1 MKESCFG
8 LVQRLCALLVAFFAF
23 TLVAGAD
30 GVSIT
35 GVQDSFNR
43 KVTLT
48 IGARSENMVLL
59 VAYGAEDKGDDFTTD
74 EDQGGWHYAQPE
86 KFFAAGDETVY
97 DYPMPYDFDE
107 TTKYLKFFLL
117 PASQTFMESLS
128 NITSSDPANQY
139 IDTEYTLNAKSDLRV
154 DVNITSLTKEQKVF
168 EIIPDGTSDPYIVFN
183 MYFNNSK
190 HPAYNL
196 RDSTATSGT
205 GYNTE
210 LTTVSADKYVR
221 WQLSLKDKQARLD
234 DTKVKISPTLTATP
248 SGQARFYGVGTISK
262 IVIGDEGGTRRWMEC
277 AMGFNDQGDL
287 EPGLYCSI
295 THKFYPSAGSK
306 PFGKGTTAG
315 NFRKDLLKGVPIL
328 GRSETFEYV
337 PHEHTWGEWETLIQ
351 PTYTEEGLQQHTC
364 TVCEESETAPIPVLE
379 NDLVLSVSGIAIGA
393 DGVATVSYNLEAIG
407 EKEVSIVAEYQKA
420 GDTVWTKVE
429 LAKAK
434 EIGAG
439 QGTITGLTDGISY
452 NFKVYADGGDHTSV
466 PVVKNDVAV
475 PFSWT
480 HWTGAAET
488 DNNWTTAANWEN
500 ETVAHPAQGLEF
512 QDATTSEIVL
522 DRDAALSCLYLGSTA
537 RLSLSGGHKLTVTET
552 ADQGKNLLYRAAE
565 LTISGEGTELYVQP
579 VNRMGQSSNV
589 KLLVKDGARLTNT
602 RWRFGDN
609 DNYTFVATNGAC
621 LAMTSVQK
629 SFADNSTQ
637 FYFAAFEGSDFTIG
651 MNSDCSANFGY
662 GTFVANASTLSLAP
676 FNVGDGNPTVLSDNG
691 GTLVLG
697 KLTPDVD
704 GASVSVRNG
713 SSFEVRG
720 NFYLAN
726 GGKTATLEVS
736 GAGSKISTTAGATVF
751 GNGTA
756 DKLTVRLAPGADWT
770 GTTPRIS
777 IKNNATLKSGVKFVV
792 DLAGMT
798 PEMMGKRMPILSCT
812 GTASY
817 AVPGKADIV
826 RVNNQ
831 NYVVTFSQDGKVLYM
846 TVDYG
851 PGLMLL
857 IK

>member
-8 LVQRLCALLVAFFAF
+8 WARRLYALLVAFFAF
-23 TLVAGAD
+23 ILVA
-30 GVSIT
+30 S
-35 GVQDSFNR
+35 
-43 KVTLT
+43 
-48 IGARSENMVLL
+48 
-59 VAYGAEDKGDDFTTD
+59 
-74 EDQGGWHYAQPE
+74 
-86 KFFAAGDETVY
+86 AAT
-97 DYPMPYDFDE
+97 
-107 TTKYLKFFLL
+107 
-117 PASQTFMESLS
+117 
-128 NITSSDPANQY
+128 
-139 IDTEYTLNAKSDLRV
+139 TLNWSGNAGNGKWDDKNNWGGKNWPSS
-154 DVNITSLTKEQKVF
+154 TSYNATF
-168 EIIPDGTSDPYIVFN
+168 
-183 MYFNNSK
+183 
-190 HPAYNL
+190 PA
-196 RDSTATSGT
+196 
-205 GYNTE
+205 
-210 LTTVSADKYVR
+210 TVSADTVVTI
-221 WQLSLKDKQARLD
+221 KDA
-234 DTKVKISPTLTATP
+234 
-248 SGQARFYGVGTISK
+248 TISVNAATFANK
-262 IVIGDEGGTRRWMEC
+262 NHMTLVLD
-277 AMGFNDQGDL
+277 N
-287 EPGLYCSI
+287 
-295 THKFYPSAGSK
+295 
-306 PFGKGTTAG
+306 GKLNVTTAL
-315 NFRKDLLKGVPIL
+315 NKGVDTSSGTMTIGASGPATVEIKGNAPLLYMVGKYDERIYFGSTDTSVGATTLKFTLPPDGWRSKAVAPLYDAGGDAPMKFFNTVAFSVDATAFTDIPDNGFAVTNYLAFSGDGMRISDANCLTGAALDVPNGTSGAMYYADSSIL
-328 GRSETFEYV
+328 FVLTCNHD
-337 PHEHTWGEWETLIQ
+337 HEMGEWEVVTP
-351 PTYTEEGLQQHTC
+351 PTMYKEGLKRR
-364 TVCEESETAPIPVLE
+364 VCSICGGRPETAPIPVLE
-379 NDLVLSVSGIAIGA
+379 NDLVLSVSEVAIGV
-393 DGVATVSYNLEAIG
+393 DGLATVSYNLEAIG

-420 GDTVWTKVE
+420 GDTTWTKVE
-429 LAKAK
+429 LAKAT

-488 DNNWTTAANWEN
+488 DNNWSTAANWEN
-500 ETVAHPAQGLEF
+500 GIVAHPAQGLEF

-522 DRDAALSCLYLGSTA
+522 DRDAALSCLYLGGTA

-552 ADQGKNLLYRAAE
+552 ADQGKNLLYGAAE
-565 LTISGEGTELYVQP
+565 LTISGEGTELYIQP

-609 DNYTFVATNGAC
+609 NNYTFVATNGARI
-621 LAMTSVQK
+621 AMTSVQK

-662 GTFVANASTLSLAP
+662 GTFVANSSTLSLAP
-676 FNVGDGNPTVLSDNG
+676 FNVGEGNPTALSDNG

-697 KLTPDVD
+697 KFTPNVD
-704 GASVSVRNG
+704 GASVTVRNG
-713 SSFEVRG
+713 STFEVRG
-720 NFYLAN
+720 DFKLAS

-770 GTTPRIS
+770 GATPRIS
-777 IKNNATLKSGVKFVV
+777 IKGNATLKSGVKFVV
-792 DLAGMT
+792 DLAGVT

-851 PGLMLL
+851 PGMMLL
-857 IK
+857 LK